1 MEDKFDSGIVVFGY
15 LHNDRRETAS
25 LVSQFGQMELEPL
38 KDNIQYR
45 IESSDY
51 CETHVQSLQK
61 YLRAEYSSIHHE
73 DSIFEGDP
81 LQYSNELVCEILD
94 SLSSHLHDSLIQNDV
109 LELERTLLNDPVL
122 FPSFG

>member
-1 MEDKFDSGIVVFGY
+1 MEDKLDSGIVVFGY

-25 LVSQFGQMELEPL
+25 LVSQFGQMELAPL

-51 CETHVQSLQK
+51 CETHFHSLQK

-73 DSIFEGDP
+73 DSIFERYP
-81 LQYSNELVCEILD
+81 L
-94 SLSSHLHDSLIQNDV
+94 
-109 LELERTLLNDPVL
+109 
-122 FPSFG
+122 